1 MLVTLR
7 KNLVFGN
14 LFNDDWEGPIQ
25 KMGDTVNISGI
36 GVITISAYSKDTSI
50 SAPQSLTDAQTKLV
64 ISQASYYNF
73 AIDDVDAA
81 QSQPK
86 VMAQAMSD
94 AGYYMADTMDQY
106 YAGFYTDSN
115 SANNIGSSGSFTTP
129 DKSTYDKVGGGTVV
143 YDYLVQLG
151 QKPRVKVDGLLCH
164 LGLPHSS
171 CKIRVSHPTIP
182 MLHAHLS

>member
-64 ISQASYYNF
+64 ISQASLL
-73 AIDDVDAA
+73 
-81 QSQPK
+81 Q
-86 VMAQAMSD
+86 
-94 AGYYMADTMDQY
+94 
-106 YAGFYTDSN
+106 
-115 SANNIGSSGSFTTP
+115 
-129 DKSTYDKVGGGTVV
+129 
-143 YDYLVQLG
+143 
-151 QKPRVKVDGLLCH
+151 LCH
-164 LGLPHSS
+164 
-171 CKIRVSHPTIP
+171 
-182 MLHAHLS
+182 